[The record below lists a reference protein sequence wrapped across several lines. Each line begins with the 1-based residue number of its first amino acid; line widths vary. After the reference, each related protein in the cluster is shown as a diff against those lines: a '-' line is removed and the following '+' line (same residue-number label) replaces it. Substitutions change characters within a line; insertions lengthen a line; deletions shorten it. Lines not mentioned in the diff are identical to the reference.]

1 MTVADLTKG
10 PETRAQIAML
20 ERALEVHPRVRL
32 GQFPTPILP
41 LDRLSEHLGGPRVWI
56 KREDRAGS
64 VPGGGAPRTL
74 EFLLAEALR
83 IGACCV
89 VTHGAARTA
98 HLRQTEAAS
107 AQLGLDCHVAPTA
120 AEATALTARLRAEGA
135 QPYLIPEGGS
145 NALGALGYVACAAEL
160 SKQAQDSGI
169 RFDALI
175 HPTQS
180 GGRQAGLLV
189 GLCSTGSEI
198 DLQGISVRAHRD
210 TQTDRIHGLATAT
223 ADLLGAGVVIPRR
236 ALRLHPAPPALASHK
251 AGQLLTRLEGL
262 TLDPEASGPAL
273 AGLIAQS
280 RAGRFDGLSD
290 ILFLPTGG
298 HPAQTGGPPPFD
310 MPEAQA

>member
-1 MTVADLTKG
+1 MTVEDLTKG
-10 PETRAQIAML
+10 SETRAQIAML

-56 KREDRAGS
+56 KREDRAGPI
-64 VPGGGAPRTL
+64 PGGGAPRKL
-74 EFLLAEALR
+74 EFLMAEALQ

-107 AQLGLDCHVAPTA
+107 AQLGLECHAAPTA
-120 AEATALTARLRAEGA
+120 AEAAALADRLRAEGA
-135 QPYLIPEGGS
+135 RPYLIPAGGS

-160 SKQAQDSGI
+160 SKQAQESGI

-236 ALRLHPAPPALASHK
+236 ALRLHPAPPTLASHK

-262 TLDPEASGPAL
+262 TLDLEASGPAL
-273 AGLIAQS
+273 AGLIAHS

-298 HPAQTGGPPPFD
+298 HPTQTAGPPPFD
-310 MPEAQA
+310 MPDAQA